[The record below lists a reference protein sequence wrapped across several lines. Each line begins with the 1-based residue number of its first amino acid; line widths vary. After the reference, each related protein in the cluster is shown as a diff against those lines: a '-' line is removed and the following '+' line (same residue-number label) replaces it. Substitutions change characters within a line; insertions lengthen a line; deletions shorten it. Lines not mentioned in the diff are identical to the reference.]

1 MTLYEWIE
9 FYNKKNPNDPF
20 QPTEGFEFFFVVDKG
35 FCEIRLLGDMV
46 ILGQLAGDARFFK
59 EKVEEV
65 ARKLGIRE
73 GGTLCI
79 RKEILAYIRLFGYR
93 IDRTENL
100 SDGTKRYFCS
110 HRETGKW
117 GQVSP
122 AFTYDKTGELA
133 YLITWEI

>member
-1 MTLYEWIE
+1 MTLYEWIT

-20 QPTEGFEFFFVVDKG
+20 QPTEGFEFFFCPDKG

-59 EKVEEV
+59 EKVEAV

-79 RKEILAYIRLFGYR
+79 RREILAYIRLFGYR
-93 IDRTENL
+93 IVQTEKL
-100 SDGTKRYFCS
+100 VDETRRYYCA

-117 GQVSP
+117 GLASP
-122 AFTYDKTGELA
+122 SFTYDKTGELA